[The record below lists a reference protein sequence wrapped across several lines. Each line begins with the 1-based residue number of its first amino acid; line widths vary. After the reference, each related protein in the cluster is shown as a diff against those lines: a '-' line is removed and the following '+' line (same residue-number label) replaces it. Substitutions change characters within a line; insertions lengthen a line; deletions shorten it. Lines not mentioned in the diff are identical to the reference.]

1 VVPLVAS
8 MDWVEDEVVLVEDE
22 ALDQGLVLE
31 LELVRPEALH
41 RVPDLALD
49 RVLDLALAQDEAP
62 ADPVVVLVAE
72 EPQQPWAHRTRSVR
86 EVKRRR

>member
-1 VVPLVAS
+1 

-22 ALDQGLVLE
+22 VVHQGLVLE
-31 LELVRPEALH
+31 LVRAEALH
-41 RVPDLALD
+41 RVPD

-62 ADPVVVLVAE
+62 ADPVVVVAE
-72 EPQQPWAHRTRSVR
+72 ERPQQPWAHRTRSVR

>member
-1 VVPLVAS
+1 

-31 LELVRPEALH
+31 LVRAE
-41 RVPDLALD
+41 ALD

-62 ADPVVVLVAE
+62 ADPVVVAE
-72 EPQQPWAHRTRSVR
+72 ERPQQPWAHRTRSVR

>member
-1 VVPLVAS
+1 

-22 ALDQGLVLE
+22 ALDQALDQGLVLE
-31 LELVRPEALH
+31 LVRAEALH
-41 RVPDLALD
+41 RVLQRALD

-62 ADPVVVLVAE
+62 EVVVAE
-72 EPQQPWAHRTRSVR
+72 ERPQQPWAHRTRSVR

>member
-1 VVPLVAS
+1 VPLVAS
-8 MDWVEDEVVLVEDE
+8 MDWVEDEVVLVE
-22 ALDQGLVLE
+22 ALHQ
-31 LELVRPEALH
+31 ELVRELVRAEALH
-41 RVPDLALD
+41 RVPD

>member
-1 VVPLVAS
+1 

-31 LELVRPEALH
+31 LVRAE
-41 RVPDLALD
+41 ALD

-62 ADPVVVLVAE
+62 ADPVVVVAE
-72 EPQQPWAHRTRSVR
+72 ERPQQPWAHRTRSVR

>member
-1 VVPLVAS
+1 MAS
-8 MDWVEDEVVLVEDE
+8 MDWVEDEVVLVE
-22 ALDQGLVLE
+22 ALHQGLVLG
-31 LELVRPEALH
+31 LELVRAEALH